1 MTPLMRKRLSEV
13 PASRPRV
20 RLSIVEQAMLFDTA
34 MDADENGA
42 DLSSSRLLAAFAA
55 AYLAIRDRADGIV

>member
-1 MTPLMRKRLSEV
+1 
-13 PASRPRV
+13 V